1 MTMTTQ
7 QVPKSPAHLD
17 PEFDDDGRATIQTP
31 GSWGKG
37 AGVATDE
44 MSNVFFSLHY
54 EGGYGVGKLT
64 DKGKADP
71 TFGND
76 GLVLD
81 KFAEEGNSS
90 GGSVS
95 ILPKTG
101 RILLSG
107 VHSGKNMLLT
117 AFALFE
123 PDGSY
128 VSEFGEN
135 GKVIVPFPSE
145 LTSANPDANPA
156 PAVGIGAQNTPV
168 ITIDGKILFV
178 HHDTIF
184 RLKADGS
191 IDSTFNNGL
200 GYIRVTHPEY
210 QVWTNCLLQPEP
222 NRILVGGTCLKGD
235 RFFGMLAQFHETGE
249 PDSLFGK
256 DGWVVLDNIKEDSS
270 ILQLVAKDD
279 KKIVAVGASRSGPK
293 KGLLFCVDEKGQ
305 PHPEFN
311 NGEPLL
317 TPINNEQEFG
327 WTAGTSDRQGRILTT
342 GFELW
347 TGNRNDIPVGRTDA
361 QGYPD
366 TEFAARTG
374 WIRTIGSEAEVITVD
389 QKGRV
394 LVIGTT
400 SFIEGEKKA
409 LIIRIVA

>member
-1 MTMTTQ
+1 MTTQ
-7 QVPKSPAHLD
+7 QVPKSLAHPD
-17 PEFDDDGRATIQTP
+17 PEFADGGRATIQTP
-31 GSWGKG
+31 DSWGKG

-44 MSNVFFSLHY
+44 ISNVFFSLHY

-64 DKGKADP
+64 DEGKADP

-81 KFAEEGNSS
+81 KFAEEGKSS

-123 PDGSY
+123 PDGIY

-168 ITIDGKILFV
+168 ITIDGKILFI
-178 HHDTIF
+178 HNNTIF
-184 RLKADGS
+184 RLNADGS
-191 IDSTFNNGL
+191 VDTSFNKGL

-222 NRILVGGTCLKGD
+222 NLILVGGTCLKGD
-235 RFFGMLAQFHETGE
+235 TSFGVLVQFHETG
-249 PDSLFGK
+249 DLDTSYGK
-256 DGWVVLDNIKEDSS
+256 NGLVVLDNENSAIH
-270 ILQLVAKDD
+270 QLVAKDD
-279 KKIVAVGASRSGPK
+279 KRIVAVGASRSGPN
-293 KGLLFCVDEKGQ
+293 KGLLVRFDEKGQ
-305 PHPEFN
+305 PDLGFN

-317 TPINNEQEFG
+317 TPESDKDEFS
-327 WTAGTSDRQGRILTT
+327 WNSATFDSKGRILTT
-342 GFELW
+342 GFQLT
-347 TGNRNDIPVGRTDA
+347 TGNRNDIPVGRTTA

-366 TEFAARTG
+366 TEFNSLTG
-374 WIRTIGSEAEVITVD
+374 WIRTMGFEAVAIAVD
-389 QKGRV
+389 KEDRP
-394 LVIGTT
+394 LVVCTT
-400 SFIEGEKKA
+400 SFMEGEQKA
-409 LIIRIVA
+409 VIIRIVA